1 MNETECKTE
10 LELPPI
16 HVTMDEM
23 HRLSAL
29 ANSSLALFPRAAH
42 FLAREMDR
50 ARVVSDDTELRSV
63 VRMGCQVSYRDERT
77 GDVREVELVYPHEA
91 DISQGRVSILTPV
104 GAALI
109 GLSVG
114 QAIEFQTPGHE
125 TRTLTVLGV
134 SP

>member
-1 MNETECKTE
+1 MTEVECKTE

-63 VRMGCQVSYRDERT
+63 VRMGCQVAIATRGPATCGRWSWSIRT
-77 GDVREVELVYPHEA
+77 KPTFRSGGSRSSRRSAP
-91 DISQGRVSILTPV
+91 R
-104 GAALI
+104 
-109 GLSVG
+109 
-114 QAIEFQTPGHE
+114 
-125 TRTLTVLGV
+125 
-134 SP
+134 

>member
-1 MNETECKTE
+1 MTEVECKTE

-63 VRMGCQVSYRDERT
+63 VRMGCQVSYRDE
-77 GDVREVELVYPHEA
+77 VELVYPHEA
-91 DISQGRVSILTPV
+91 DISQRRISILTPV

-114 QAIEFQTPGHE
+114 QAIEFPTPGHE
-125 TRTLTVLGV
+125 TRSLTVLGV

>member
-1 MNETECKTE
+1 MQ
-10 LELPPI
+10 
-16 HVTMDEM
+16 
-23 HRLSAL
+23 RLSAL